1 MIIGAGPIIITTT
14 TFNLRPGAGSLT
26 TRPAGHRG
34 DAPRR
39 EIQRPRTIRLHHH
52 TTVQRFNPGVDKL
65 WICLSTQSFFQATTN
80 WWDRDDGR
88 GLSKTAPAERLFIF
102 STSDLILSIPVSKD
116 WPLKN
121 ISNVPTLW
129 KLWIILNQISCT
141 WAVMMLI
148 PVGNGFQLWIWVPQF
163 LSTPFQVACACTV
176 HLVNT

>member
-1 MIIGAGPIIITTT
+1 MRAALTIITTT

-26 TRPAGHRG
+26 TRPASHRG

-65 WICLSTQSFFQATTN
+65 WICLWTQSFFQATTN
-80 WWDRDDGR
+80 WLDRDDGR

-102 STSDLILSIPVSKD
+102 STSDFILSIPVSKD

-121 ISNVPTLW
+121 INYCPHFVKIIDNLKPNIMHVSSDDVDTCREWFPTLD
-129 KLWIILNQISCT
+129 LSSSVPFDSLPSCLCLHCPPYHT
-141 WAVMMLI
+141 
-148 PVGNGFQLWIWVPQF
+148 
-163 LSTPFQVACACTV
+163 
-176 HLVNT
+176 